1 MNIMKQQ
8 AIVIDII
15 VFCIAMVIIVGCN
28 RGDVRITPVLEGQ
41 PAPHRGVNFGPDSI
55 VEPNQPCKVTGVVVD
70 LPNFDPND
78 IFGDEIQ

>member
-1 MNIMKQQ
+1 MKSVSLLLV
-8 AIVIDII
+8 IVLL
-15 VFCIAMVIIVGCN
+15 AIVGCN
-28 RGDVRITPVLEGQ
+28 RGDVRISPVIEGQ

-78 IFGDEIQ
+78 IFGDHTQ